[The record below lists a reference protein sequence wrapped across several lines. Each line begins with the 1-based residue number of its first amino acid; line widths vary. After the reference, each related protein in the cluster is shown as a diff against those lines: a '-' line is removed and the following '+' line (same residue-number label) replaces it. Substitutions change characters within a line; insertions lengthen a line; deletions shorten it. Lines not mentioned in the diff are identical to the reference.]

1 MKNISLTPSRNKHAQ
16 LYTVVHSPS
25 VVFGFVFC
33 ALKFKQKSINVFY
46 SEKLTHFA
54 VTNKPSSSMSSRNME
69 FSYSDNEAA
78 IFAIVSGERPLFKKL
93 PGF

>member
-1 MKNISLTPSRNKHAQ
+1 MLT
-16 LYTVVHSPS
+16 Y
-25 VVFGFVFC
+25 
-33 ALKFKQKSINVFY
+33 
-46 SEKLTHFA
+46 FA

-93 PGF
+93 QGSQGF